1 MIHSY
6 TAVVFFGVVELY
18 EIPTRCRLLH
28 ESSVVSHTTLVSFAR
43 QLTLPM

>member
-6 TAVVFFGVVELY
+6 TAMVFFGMVKLY
-18 EIPTRCRLLH
+18 EGPNCCRLLH
-28 ESSVVSHTTLVSFAR
+28 ESSVVSRTTLVSFAR